1 MNVGDDEE
9 REVPPDAVLV
19 FLSGT
24 KEIESMMET
33 LLRRPQF
40 SSPQNAQWVLA
51 LHGGL
56 PPEEQRRVFER
67 PPPGIRKIVLA
78 TNVAE
83 TSITID
89 DVGFVI
95 DTARMK
101 EQRYDASKRLA
112 SLEDC
117 FVSRANARQRR
128 GRAGRVAPGV
138 AVHLVSKHT
147 HDKYIDSHQ
156 APEVQRVP
164 LEQLVLRIRAM
175 NLPGTAASVCE
186 RLLEPPSQDAVAKA
200 VMELVMNPLKSGVL
214 CCASTSCIRSL
225 LHIISLQHTRVM
237 VLRFCACL

>member
-1 MNVGDDEE
+1 MNVGDDYESE
-9 REVPPDAVLV
+9 APPDAVLV

-40 SSPQNAQWVLA
+40 SSPQCAQWVLA

-56 PPEEQRRVFER
+56 PPDEQRRVFER
-67 PPPGIRKIVLA
+67 PPSGIRKVVLA

-147 HDKYIDSHQ
+147 HDKYIDGHQ

-186 RLLEPPSQDAVAKA
+186 RLLEPPSKDAVAKA
-200 VMELVMNPLKSGVL
+200 VLELVSLCWKSRICGSQPQ
-214 CCASTSCIRSL
+214 CGSN
-225 LHIISLQHTRVM
+225 
-237 VLRFCACL
+237 